1 MSEYN
6 TQKIQKQSFIFGLVA
21 GVAIVSVIGFII
33 LLSTGFNGANITEE
47 GASSNAT
54 SANGSTAQDSS
65 GSTMQAILKE
75 ITPTGTPDYGQKAGV
90 SYDKVEQSL
99 SVLRSYDKSVS
110 LDANQ
115 QKRYV
120 KIGTTP
126 LTACE
131 FCCGVGERGFANSSG
146 KLACGCAHN
155 VAFSGLTKW
164 LIKNTSYTDDQIV
177 SEIGKWK
184 ILFFPRGAL
193 KKEMKKRNIAPS
205 GGAIPSMRGGC

>member
-1 MSEYN
+1 MSEQN
-6 TQKIQKQSFIFGLVA
+6 NQKIQKQSFIFGLVV

-33 LLSTGFNGANITEE
+33 LLSTGFNENGAVEE
-47 GASSNAT
+47 GSSNAAAT
-54 SANGSTAQDSS
+54 VNGAKTQSS
-65 GSTMQAILKE
+65 GASMQQVLKE
-75 ITPTGTPDYGQKAGV
+75 ITPTGTPDYGKKAGV

-110 LDANQ
+110 LDAAQ

-120 KIGTTP
+120 EVGTTP

-131 FCCGVGERGFANSSG
+131 FCCGTGEKGFANTSG
-146 KLACGCAHN
+146 KLVCGCAHN

-164 LIKNTSYTDDQIV
+164 LIKNTSYTNSRIV
-177 SEIGKWK
+177 SEIGRWK
-184 ILFFPRGAL
+184 ILFFPRGAV
-193 KKEMKKRNIAPS
+193 KKEMKKRNITPS

>member
-1 MSEYN
+1 MSEHN

-33 LLSTGFNGANITEE
+33 LLSTGFDDAKITEE
-47 GASSNAT
+47 GTLSGAAT
-54 SANGSTAQDSS
+54 INSAKTQNSS
-65 GSTMQAILKE
+65 GSMQEILKE

-90 SYDKVEQSL
+90 SYDKIEQSL
-99 SVLRSYDKSVS
+99 SVLRSYDKSVTLNAS
-110 LDANQ
+110 Q

-120 KIGTTP
+120 KVGTTP

-131 FCCGVGERGFANSSG
+131 FCCGIGEKGFANSSG

-164 LIKNTSYTDDQIV
+164 LIKNTSYTDNQIV
-177 SEIGKWK
+177 SEIGNWK

-205 GGAIPSMRGGC
+205 NSTIPSMRGGC